1 MEGQKALNDKIKTA
15 IIYIIFTVG
24 IAGHLSET
32 LKPVMITLTPYILI
46 ITGLLV
52 LIFSKVLS
60 DKKFLIWFLV
70 SYLITFILEIA
81 GVRTGLIFGEY
92 KYGDVLG
99 FSIAGVPLIIGFNW
113 IVVILGGIGIGSLIT
128 GKKISIAVIAGITT
142 VIFDYA
148 LEPAAVRLNYWSWLS
163 GEIPLQNYLAWYLIT
178 FLITLIFFLFKVK
191 ISYKF
196 FIHYLF
202 AQFIFFLAL
211 NTS

>member
-46 ITGLLV
+46 ITGFLV
-52 LIFSKVLS
+52 LLFSKVLS

>member
-1 MEGQKALNDKIKTA
+1 LEGQKALNDKIKTA

>member
-92 KYGDVLG
+92 KYGDVL
-99 FSIAGVPLIIGFNW
+99 V
-113 IVVILGGIGIGSLIT
+113 
-128 GKKISIAVIAGITT
+128 
-142 VIFDYA
+142 
-148 LEPAAVRLNYWSWLS
+148 
-163 GEIPLQNYLAWYLIT
+163 AW
-178 FLITLIFFLFKVK
+178 
-191 ISYKF
+191 
-196 FIHYLF
+196 
-202 AQFIFFLAL
+202 
-211 NTS
+211 

>member
-1 MEGQKALNDKIKTA
+1 MNDKIKA
-15 IIYIIFTVG
+15 AVIYIIFAVG

-32 LKPVMITLTPYILI
+32 VKPIMITLTPFILI

-52 LIFSKVLS
+52 LLFSKVLS

-81 GVRTGLIFGEY
+81 GVKTGLIFGEY
-92 KYGDVLG
+92 KYGGVLG
-99 FSIAGVPLIIGFNW
+99 FSLAGVPLIIGFNW
-113 IVVILGGIGIGSLIT
+113 IVVILGGIGIGSLIS
-128 GKKISIAVIAGITT
+128 GKKISIAVIAGITA

-148 LEPAAVRLNYWSWLS
+148 LEPAAVRLNYWIWLS

-178 FLITLIFFLFKVK
+178 FLITLIFFLFKIK
-191 ISYKF
+191 ISFKF
-196 FIHYLF
+196 FIHYLI